1 MWWARG
7 FVRTLPGNV
16 RPHLGEA
23 RWLLSD
29 FGVSVVNSGIKA
41 LSATHLLAM
50 AAPQKIDYTNVNPST
65 LKDLSDDKL
74 FDLIR
79 EPMMGPVE
87 GWKLKQSDAKS
98 GLCIYSRPNP
108 NPNIGFAQF
117 LAIVSLPLTVEEAC
131 DLIHRASSR
140 LEWDSFMATFMEL
153 RPDLVYFTTVP
164 IGALWGRSFIDRRII
179 RTLPD
184 GSSICACTS
193 VESDLAPKNSG
204 LQRAWNYTNGVAI
217 IPTNAGCTV
226 RMLACSDA
234 RGWMPQSISEWGTPK
249 AMLRILSKMHE
260 VAVKR
265 VESKK
270 SRTK

>member
-1 MWWARG
+1 MA
-7 FVRTLPGNV
+7 
-16 RPHLGEA
+16 
-23 RWLLSD
+23 
-29 FGVSVVNSGIKA
+29 
-41 LSATHLLAM
+41 

-65 LKDLSDDKL
+65 LKDLADDQL

-79 EPMMGPVE
+79 EPMMSSLE
-87 GWKLKQSDAKS
+87 AWKLKQSDAKS
-98 GLCIYSRPNP
+98 GLCIYGRSNP
-108 NPNIGFAQF
+108 NPNLKFAQF
-117 LAIVSLPLTVEEAC
+117 LAVVSLPLTVAEAC

-164 IGALWGRSFIDRRII
+164 MGPLWGRSFIDRRVI

-193 VESDLAPKNSG
+193 VESDLAPKNSD

-217 IPTNAGCTV
+217 VPTKAGCTV

-234 RGWMPQSISEWGTPK
+234 RGWMPRAVSEWGTPA
-249 AMLRILSKMHE
+249 AMLKILVAMHG

-265 VESKK
+265 AESKK
-270 SRTK
+270 SPVK